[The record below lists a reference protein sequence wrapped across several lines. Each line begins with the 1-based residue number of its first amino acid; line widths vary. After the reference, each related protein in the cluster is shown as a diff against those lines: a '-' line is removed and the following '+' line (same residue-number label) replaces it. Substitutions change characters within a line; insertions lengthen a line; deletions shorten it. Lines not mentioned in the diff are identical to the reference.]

1 MANHKVL
8 VIGPLN
14 EGALAQSYARAFE
27 RLGMEVVRFDSERAM
42 IQGSRFSGNRIC
54 AACCGRQCGMPL
66 IVKMYKL
73 PKVFVPR

>member
-14 EGALAQSYARAFE
+14 EGALAESYARAFE

-42 IQGSRFSGNRIC
+42 IQASRFSGNRILRRVL
-54 AACCGRQCGMPL
+54 AAGDVERRQS
-66 IVKMYKL
+66 
-73 PKVFVPR
+73 